1 MKKKKTQTK
10 YGSVGGQAL
19 MEGIMMN
26 GPEGKAMAL
35 RLPDGSISVEKKT
48 FTSIKD
54 KNKFFGIP
62 MVRGI
67 VNFVE
72 ALIFGYKCL
81 MESAEKTGMDV
92 EEEENMS
99 KLDRWISDHFG
110 EKMMKVIGAISMVLG
125 FALAFALFVWMPSF
139 LFDAINKLTG
149 ERITMLRTIFEG
161 LLRIIIFVIYMFAIS
176 KMKEIKRV
184 YMYHGAEH
192 KSIFCYESGE
202 EMTVENVRKQSRF
215 HPRCGTSFIFVMIIL
230 SILVSSVVALAFP
243 SLTQIRP
250 VWICVKLLIMP
261 IVMGLGYEFIRYA
274 GKHDNLFVKILSAPG
289 LWMQRITTAEPDDS
303 MIEVGIAAIN
313 AVIPHNDEEKENIDK
328 VEETENISEEPGK
341 EEG

>member
-110 EKMMKVIGAISMVLG
+110 EKMMKVIG
-125 FALAFALFVWMPSF
+125 
-139 LFDAINKLTG
+139 
-149 ERITMLRTIFEG
+149 
-161 LLRIIIFVIYMFAIS
+161 
-176 KMKEIKRV
+176 
-184 YMYHGAEH
+184 
-192 KSIFCYESGE
+192 E
-202 EMTVENVRKQSRF
+202 E
-215 HPRCGTSFIFVMIIL
+215 GTSAEDYIL
-230 SILVSSVVALAFP
+230 YQKGELLDAVYLQQNSFDPIDAACSPDRQREEFGILYDALMA
-243 SLTQIRP
+243 SYDLEDKNEIRGFFNQ
-250 VWICVKLLIMP
+250 LRQ
-261 IVMGLGYEFIRYA
+261 EFLDWHGTEFESQEFYA
-274 GKHDNLFVKILSAPG
+274 
-289 LWMQRITTAEPDDS
+289 Q
-303 MIEVGIAAIN
+303 
-313 AVIPHNDEEKENIDK
+313 EKK
-328 VEETENISEEPGK
+328 ISEFYKSKAVE
-341 EEG
+341 

>member
-1 MKKKKTQTK
+1 
-10 YGSVGGQAL
+10 

-35 RLPDGSISVEKKT
+35 RMPDGSISVEKKT
-48 FTSIKD
+48 FNSIKD
-54 KNKFFGIP
+54 KNKFFALP
-62 MVRGI
+62 MIRGI

-81 MESAEKTGMDV
+81 MESAEKTGMDLG

-99 KLDRWISDHFG
+99 KLDRWITDHFG
-110 EKMMKVIGAISMVLG
+110 EKMMNVIGAISMVLG

-139 LFDAINKLTG
+139 LFDLINKWTG
-149 ERITMLRTIFEG
+149 EHISMLRTIFEG
-161 LLRIIIFVIYMFAIS
+161 LLRIIIFVVYMVAVS

-230 SILVSSVVALAFP
+230 SILVSSLVALAFP
-243 SLTQIRP
+243 ALTHIRP
-250 VWICVKLLIMP
+250 VWICVKVLIMP

-274 GKHDNLFVKILSAPG
+274 GRHDNLFVKILSAPG
-289 LWMQRITTAEPDDS
+289 LWMQRITTKEPDDS
-303 MIEVGIAAIN
+303 MIEVAIAA
-313 AVIPHNDEEKENIDK
+313 VTPCLPKEGEDDNW
-328 VEETENISEEPGK
+328 
-341 EEG
+341 

>member
-1 MKKKKTQTK
+1 
-10 YGSVGGQAL
+10 

-35 RLPDGSISVEKKT
+35 RMPDGSISIEKKT
-48 FTSIKD
+48 FNSIKD
-54 KNKFFGIP
+54 KNKFFALP
-62 MVRGI
+62 MIRGI

-81 MESAEKTGMDV
+81 MESAETTGMDLG

-99 KLDRWISDHFG
+99 KLDRWITDHFG
-110 EKMMKVIGAISMVLG
+110 EKMMNVIGAISMVLG

-139 LFDAINKLTG
+139 LFDLINKWTG
-149 ERITMLRTIFEG
+149 EHISMLRTIFEG
-161 LLRIIIFVIYMFAIS
+161 LLRIIIFVVYMVAVS

-215 HPRCGTSFIFVMIIL
+215 HPRCGTSFLLIVMLI
-230 SILVSSVVALAFP
+230 SILFFMFIRVDSKPLQLLLRLVLIPVIAGVS
-243 SLTQIRP
+243 
-250 VWICVKLLIMP
+250 
-261 IVMGLGYEFIRYA
+261 YEFIRLA
-274 GKHDNLFVKILSAPG
+274 GRYDNPVVNLLSVPG
-289 LWMQRITTAEPDDS
+289 LLMQRTTTKEPDDE
-303 MIEVGIAAIN
+303 MIEVGIASVE
-313 AVIPHNDEEKENIDK
+313 AVFDWKKWQEENN
-328 VEETENISEEPGK
+328 VCAH
-341 EEG
+341 